1 MAAAFRLFLAGFFA
15 FLAGLL
21 ADFRDALLAAF
32 LDVLAATFFTLL
44 AFEAFFAVFLFRAAM
59 SFHSMD
65 AKKRQRRGP

>member
-1 MAAAFRLFLAGFFA
+1 
-15 FLAGLL
+15 
-21 ADFRDALLAAF
+21 LAAF